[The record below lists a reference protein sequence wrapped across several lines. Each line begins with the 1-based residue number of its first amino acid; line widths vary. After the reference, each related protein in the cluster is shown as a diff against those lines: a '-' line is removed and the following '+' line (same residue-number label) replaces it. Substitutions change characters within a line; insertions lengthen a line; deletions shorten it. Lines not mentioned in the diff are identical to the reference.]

1 MNNDFLELIIKDLQ
15 PLPDCDAD
23 FARALIIFKS
33 ELTIS
38 HNVTTRNLWNLVR
51 QHLDAPLQA
60 VICLERGEMAQQLLL
75 DLKLSIIG
83 HTKPKYCFNAD
94 QWAAQ
99 KKVDPSRAI
108 TPDLVYLAKYEAKLG
123 KSTDIDVI
131 TIFYNMELWYQNIRF
146 AIHCSMNDSLKNSK
160 AHVIQTTLD
169 TVINLIKVLN
179 AFKPDKVL
187 YKTENK
193 NLGLQS
199 YNKTHRNDTQYCE
212 LCWRLTMKSMDYV
225 IATETQTEH
234 QFRLNDQYCEYHDPD
249 PTNLVSQYKTD
260 LPYREV
266 FQYELGAKLKREPS
280 KFSFH
285 FPLDDFSSGYE
296 KDARKAIYDLVHA
309 KLRPMR
315 GKNKMTIGLKE
326 QVFMLKTH
334 QKLDFD
340 EIATEL
346 KTSKHSVKRA
356 WRELEHLFEL
366 RQYERYVSDYT
377 GEVIDALLTNEACRL
392 IKHVNDLSI
401 SNTPLRKIAKQT
413 QLFTYT
419 VRAIQIRIK
428 LINEGILKLDEL
440 KTQFQRYKNTESII
454 AQLEETKNCLHDNY
468 LTGTKLM
475 FVKKVEKDWEEL
487 KNSRKKLGDLFIS
500 KFIQSVN

>member
-1 MNNDFLELIIKDLQ
+1 MNNDLFEMVMKTLQ
-15 PLPDCDAD
+15 PFPDCDAD
-23 FARALIIFKS
+23 FARALITFKS

-60 VICLERGEMAQQLLL
+60 VICLKRGKMAQKLLL
-75 DLKLSIIG
+75 DLKLSAIG
-83 HTKPKYCFNAD
+83 HTKPKYCFNTD

-99 KKVDPSRAI
+99 KKIDPRYAI
-108 TPDLVYLAKYEAKLG
+108 TPDLVYLPKYESKLV
-123 KSTDIDVI
+123 KTTDIDVGM
-131 TIFYNMELWYQNIRF
+131 IFNNMELWYQNIRF
-146 AIHCSMNDSLKNSK
+146 AIHCSLADHHKNNK
-160 AHVIQTTLD
+160 AYIIRTTLD
-169 TVINLIKVLN
+169 TVINLISVLN
-179 AFKPDKVL
+179 FFKPNKVV
-187 YKTENK
+187 YKTASK

-199 YNKTHRNDTQYCE
+199 YNKTHRNGTQYCV

-234 QFRLNDQYCEYHDPD
+234 NFRMNDQYCDYHDPNQ
-249 PTNLVSQYKTD
+249 PSSQYKAD
-260 LPYREV
+260 LTYREA
-266 FQYELGAKLKREPS
+266 FQYELSAKLMREPS
-280 KFSFH
+280 NFAFH

-315 GKNKMTIGLKE
+315 GKNKMAIGLKE
-326 QVFMLKTH
+326 QVFILKVH

-340 EIATEL
+340 EIAVKL

-356 WRELEHLFEL
+356 WGELEHLFEL

-377 GEVIDALLTNEACRL
+377 GEVIDALPVNEACRL
-392 IKHVNDLSI
+392 IKQVNKLSANNI
-401 SNTPLRKIAKQT
+401 PLAEIAKQT

-428 LINEGILKLDEL
+428 QINEGVLKLDEL
-440 KTQFQRYKNTESII
+440 KIQFQRYKNTESII
-454 AQLEETKNCLHDNY
+454 AKLDETKNCLQDHY

-475 FVKKVEKDWEEL
+475 FVKKVAKDWEEL
-487 KNSRKKLGDLFIS
+487 KDSRKKLDDLFIS
-500 KFIQSVN
+500 KLIQPVN